1 MKIEINNNRIF
12 LKNNNKKTE
21 IHPIWLR
28 ERANGQKYLDKQT
41 DQRLFDPSFLEN
53 INIKNALI
61 KDNTLELNFNDG
73 ANSKYEI
80 NKIASEFLTH
90 SPGVIKKFPPYSFDH
105 FSAFMVVLLNTLTV
119 KLFFFKYPAI
129 GYPITPNPIK
139 DTF

>member
-80 NKIASEFLTH
+80 NKIASEFL
-90 SPGVIKKFPPYSFDH
+90 DH
-105 FSAFMVVLLNTLTV
+105 EKLTNTV
-119 KLFFFKYPAI
+119 KQKYWDSSLKE
-129 GYPITPNPIK
+129 NPIEHEENVLSL
-139 DTF
+139 TTNPTQV